1 MGSTKIK
8 TISKYHVLDVLG
20 KGGMGVVYKATD
32 PAIGRLVAIK
42 MITGGLYDDSEFL
55 KRFYREAQSTG
66 KLQHPNIVIVHDLG
80 DEDGAPF
87 LVMEY
92 LEGES
97 VQSIINERR
106 PLPLLDKLNYITQ
119 ACDGLHYAHQQ
130 NIVHRDIKPANLMV
144 LKDGVVKIVDFGVAR
159 IGNESVTRTG
169 QVIGTI
175 QYMSP
180 EQINGNPVDC
190 RTDIFSLGVVLYEL
204 LTYSLPFQGRDTGS
218 TLLKIINEPPPTL
231 DHSLA
236 TYPPELDGILQRAL
250 AKTREERYATAEDFA
265 FDLGQVQDQLK
276 RQMISEYLQA
286 AEGLI
291 ARSELNKAKDQVFQI
306 LKVDRQNR
314 RGNELLKQIQSLM
327 HDQQR
332 SERLRELRTGAEEAM
347 GAKQFDRA
355 LECLEQAIGLD
366 SQSAE
371 LQTLR
376 DAARQAKQQVEKVQD
391 ALRRAE
397 SAHCSGELDEAL
409 AAVEEA
415 LQIEP
420 DSSEAHALRGVI
432 AREIVTRSRQSEINV
447 LLTEAQRQI
456 SSRRFTTAIDA
467 LKKAQALDPSA
478 PAVKELMALAAS
490 GQEQELKRREIEK
503 LSAEIQEHLNRDDY
517 RGACE
522 KADEAV
528 TRFPHD
534 NGLLKLHTLAERQKQ
549 AGEKRQFVEEHV
561 SRARKL
567 LESGQT
573 GQALE
578 ILETACQR
586 YPSEPAL
593 LSLVTVVRE
602 NLDQERVE
610 SRKQEFVQRAKEA
623 LRRKSYDQAVEILEA
638 ASAEL
643 NAPAEIEDLLQ
654 FVREEAATQT
664 KRQVLDVAAQEAH
677 RLVTAEQYED
687 AIAFLQGVVK
697 EVADEELDIL
707 LADAQRQLSEFH
719 RRVKDAVATAER
731 LMQTERYVEA
741 VRYLES
747 QAATCGKSPEFQA
760 VVERARHEQERMQA
774 VAAAVRSAR
783 AALSAEN
790 LDNAA
795 AAIEECKKT
804 FGDHAELKQVA
815 EEVASRRR
823 DAANSVVSK
832 AVGDARMLLLAR
844 WYQAALETLDAV
856 EASVKL
862 APKNVRSRYE
872 NLRGEAERG
881 ARREKKQAKRQAELS
896 MAATATSLPQ
906 DAETRQSWMTKVSTV
921 GPDAPTAMGSGA
933 SDAVTEMGV
942 GAEPTPPV
950 AATNSAAAPASSAA
964 AASAA
969 ADSGVV
975 EPGPKVGEG
984 RDQIP
989 AGQRPVPHTAGATVP
1004 QPGETVPRMPGE
1016 TGTKPTGQKPAPHL
1030 KPASKNTIWIIGA
1043 AAAALLLV
1051 LAVAGLRHRT
1061 PATPAATA
1069 PVEGY
1074 IEVVLQP
1081 WGTVKSLQGADGK
1094 VTNIGEFTPFV
1105 VSAPPGEYSLTVVG
1119 PNGEEQTD
1127 HVSVTAKQRVQ
1138 YQHTFEV
1145 VDGAKIVS
1153 AY

>member
-1 MGSTKIK
+1 
-8 TISKYHVLDVLG
+8 
-20 KGGMGVVYKATD
+20 
-32 PAIGRLVAIK
+32 
-42 MITGGLYDDSEFL
+42 
-55 KRFYREAQSTG
+55 
-66 KLQHPNIVIVHDLG
+66 
-80 DEDGAPF
+80 
-87 LVMEY
+87 
-92 LEGES
+92 
-97 VQSIINERR
+97 
-106 PLPLLDKLNYITQ
+106 
-119 ACDGLHYAHQQ
+119 
-130 NIVHRDIKPANLMV
+130 
-144 LKDGVVKIVDFGVAR
+144 
-159 IGNESVTRTG
+159 
-169 QVIGTI
+169 
-175 QYMSP
+175 
-180 EQINGNPVDC
+180 
-190 RTDIFSLGVVLYEL
+190 
-204 LTYSLPFQGRDTGS
+204 
-218 TLLKIINEPPPTL
+218 
-231 DHSLA
+231 
-236 TYPPELDGILQRAL
+236 
-250 AKTREERYATAEDFA
+250 
-265 FDLGQVQDQLK
+265 
-276 RQMISEYLQA
+276 
-286 AEGLI
+286 
-291 ARSELNKAKDQVFQI
+291 
-306 LKVDRQNR
+306 
-314 RGNELLKQIQSLM
+314 
-327 HDQQR
+327 
-332 SERLRELRTGAEEAM
+332 
-347 GAKQFDRA
+347 
-355 LECLEQAIGLD
+355 
-366 SQSAE
+366 
-371 LQTLR
+371 
-376 DAARQAKQQVEKVQD
+376 
-391 ALRRAE
+391 
-397 SAHCSGELDEAL
+397 
-409 AAVEEA
+409 
-415 LQIEP
+415 
-420 DSSEAHALRGVI
+420 
-432 AREIVTRSRQSEINV
+432 
-447 LLTEAQRQI
+447 
-456 SSRRFTTAIDA
+456 
-467 LKKAQALDPSA
+467 
-478 PAVKELMALAAS
+478 
-490 GQEQELKRREIEK
+490 
-503 LSAEIQEHLNRDDY
+503 
-517 RGACE
+517 
-522 KADEAV
+522 
-528 TRFPHD
+528 
-534 NGLLKLHTLAERQKQ
+534 
-549 AGEKRQFVEEHV
+549 
-561 SRARKL
+561 
-567 LESGQT
+567 
-573 GQALE
+573 
-578 ILETACQR
+578 
-586 YPSEPAL
+586 
-593 LSLVTVVRE
+593 
-602 NLDQERVE
+602 
-610 SRKQEFVQRAKEA
+610 
-623 LRRKSYDQAVEILEA
+623 
-638 ASAEL
+638 
-643 NAPAEIEDLLQ
+643 APAEIEDLLQ
-654 FVREEAATQT
+654 FVREEAATHT

-790 LDNAA
+790 LDDAA

-832 AVGDARMLLLAR
+832 AVADARMLLLAR